1 MVFTAF
7 CREVRGGFP
16 DGRAYVGVKMSAFPV
31 EAELPDDLTADERRV
46 VEDAHAGRATVF
58 PAPENK
64 EDLASWRTVR
74 ARGGGPGAE
83 TAA

>member
-1 MVFTAF
+1 MVFAAF

-16 DGRAYVGVKMSAFPV
+16 DGRAYVGVKMRAFPV

-58 PAPENK
+58 PAHRRIKKTLRAGEQC
-64 EDLASWRTVR
+64 VR
-74 ARGGGPGAE
+74 RCLLLFC
-83 TAA
+83 